1 MKKEHMLLAGAGVL
15 GLIYLLSRGNGG
27 PMMLGG
33 GGGSDPGLET
43 ITSETI
49 TIPAGGEE
57 VGGSI
62 LLPPPDPGRFF
73 DVPDWVKPDGRERE
87 YAFTGRDL
95 PAYHGLLTKKELQM
109 DIVKSIEYRRE
120 HDLPG
125 AVPYAI
131 DYVPPGGYRAKEV
144 IPSKKEAIIEKPVS
158 YYEKIPGTGFLVG
171 AKRLKAFLGDTFF

>member
-1 MKKEHMLLAGAGVL
+1 MKKEHMLLAGAGAL
-15 GLIYLLSRGNGG
+15 GLIYLLSKGNGG
-27 PMMLGG
+27 APMMFGG
-33 GGGSDPGLET
+33 GGIDPGLET

-73 DVPDWVKPDGRERE
+73 DVPDWVKPDGRE

-95 PAYHGLLTKKELQM
+95 PAYHGSLTKKELQM

-120 HDLPG
+120 HGLPG
-125 AVPYAI
+125 AVPYAP
-131 DYVPPGGYRAKEV
+131 DYVPPGGYGAEEV
-144 IPSKKEAIIEKPVS
+144 IPSKKQELIEKPVS